1 MNDTSGTPTPEAHG
15 AGGSTGSGGGPAG
28 AGGGPGAAGGGS
40 GTAGSGGAYDPA
52 APGGLTENQ
61 AGALAYLFGVI
72 TGVIMLIIDR
82 RPYVRF
88 HAFQC
93 VALTVVG
100 IGLSIV
106 LSILSAAL
114 SVVPLL
120 GVLVGALASIV
131 LGIAGLILWILLM
144 VKAYQGERWE
154 LPWVGPWAR
163 KNAGT

>member
-1 MNDTSGTPTPEAHG
+1 MEESTGTPGHDAPG
-15 AGGSTGSGGGPAG
+15 AGPTGPTGPAGGPGTPPGGGP
-28 AGGGPGAAGGGS
+28 
-40 GTAGSGGAYDPA
+40 DPM

-61 AGALAYLFGVI
+61 AGALSYLFGVI

-100 IGLSIV
+100 IALSVV

-163 KNAGT
+163 KNAGSSV